1 MINLDKCK
9 LISAVSR
16 AALLGFPLMT
26 LMGGC
31 ATYEIQHTNST
42 NSNLKG
48 VSYFLPKTQVDATVS
63 WRITQCE
70 DIRQPFL
77 KPVISETIITT
88 TDYSE
93 HYMIDT
99 STLSGRWSNDAL
111 GLTMNDQG
119 VLTAFNVTST
129 GVGSEII
136 AQVSELVAPL
146 IGNIMPGSPVA
157 LEAGNDQPYSGLC
170 DLSINGQKIKDLL
183 VERSVIVSALTQLQI
198 SGKDSS
204 VEDIA
209 KNSVKTDAV
218 EARRLQLLNR
228 LAAADKSLSFSSRK
242 KFDLRPTETE
252 TFKIDLGILHAT
264 NTVND
269 PSNVLPAVS
278 LRSKITATVADSS
291 GWTSVA
297 NSPSNFQYPR
307 GRKNSSLIYRIPGV
321 ASVDYKLGSDDGVK
335 LVSTQHVSPQAG
347 RYAHLPLSSAVFG
360 KTDTKITFNSLGV
373 MTSYGLEETSGVS
386 AAVTSV
392 NSAIDKVQGHSTEK
406 AKAQKAAYDAELAR
420 LQSKKALDDFIA
432 ENE

>member
-88 TDYSE
+88 TDYS
-93 HYMIDT
+93 
-99 STLSGRWSNDAL
+99 STLSGRWSNDVL

-183 VERSVIVSALTQLQI
+183 VERSVIVSALTHLVR
-198 SGKDSS
+198 G
-204 VEDIA
+204 
-209 KNSVKTDAV
+209 KNS
-218 EARRLQLLNR
+218 
-228 LAAADKSLSFSSRK
+228 
-242 KFDLRPTETE
+242 
-252 TFKIDLGILHAT
+252 I
-264 NTVND
+264 
-269 PSNVLPAVS
+269 
-278 LRSKITATVADSS
+278 
-291 GWTSVA
+291 
-297 NSPSNFQYPR
+297 
-307 GRKNSSLIYRIPGV
+307 
-321 ASVDYKLGSDDGVK
+321 
-335 LVSTQHVSPQAG
+335 
-347 RYAHLPLSSAVFG
+347 
-360 KTDTKITFNSLGV
+360 
-373 MTSYGLEETSGVS
+373 
-386 AAVTSV
+386 
-392 NSAIDKVQGHSTEK
+392 
-406 AKAQKAAYDAELAR
+406 
-420 LQSKKALDDFIA
+420 
-432 ENE
+432 